1 MQVNNSVNQALNLF
15 KQNDS
20 STSQIN
26 TNDELENLEETFNE
40 SAVKV
45 SISMNAQVILMAME
59 AESSMKDNTIVQG
72 SLSTKQQ
79 DVLDF
84 LSGKTTSAGLS
95 LENIGY
101 EGKPITELTQD
112 EAKELISEDGFF
124 GVNQT
129 SQRVAD
135 FIFAFSNDNLELL
148 QKGREGVIQGFQ
160 EAEKLFGGNL
170 PEISYQTQERTLAL
184 IDEKIASLT
193 NASQSEE

>member
-148 QKGREGVIQGFQ
+148 QKGREGVVQGFQ

>member
-20 STSQIN
+20 STSQTN

-59 AESSMKDNTIVQG
+59 AEFSMKDNTIVQG
-72 SLSTKQQ
+72 SLSTDQQ

-84 LSGKTTSAGLS
+84 LSGKMTSGGLS

-101 EGKPITELTQD
+101 EGKPITELTSD

-148 QKGREGVIQGFQ
+148 QKGREGVVQGFQ